1 MYLSFQKFQ
10 KSLINI
16 INFAIVFSDNPST
29 YELNFLPQKT
39 SILKGFTESI
49 YN

>member
-10 KSLINI
+10 KSLII

-29 YELNFLPQKT
+29 YELNFLPPKT
-39 SILKGFTESI
+39 SILKGFTKSI